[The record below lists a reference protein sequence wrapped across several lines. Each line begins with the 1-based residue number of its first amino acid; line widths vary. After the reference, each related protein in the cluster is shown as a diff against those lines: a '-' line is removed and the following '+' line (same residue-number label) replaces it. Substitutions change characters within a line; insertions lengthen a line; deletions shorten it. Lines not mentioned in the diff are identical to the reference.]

1 MALFTLFLKHIKE
14 QRINQA
20 DSSVITVRE
29 NKTMRSNTSCT
40 PCEGLFDY

>member
-14 QRINQA
+14 QHINQA
-20 DSSVITVRE
+20 DSSVTTVCE
-29 NKTMRSNTSCT
+29 NKTMWSNTFRT